1 MKTSLHVRGK
11 KKRSQKRIVRKKEKK
26 KEEKETNIDEQISI
40 PSHILEAIGK
50 GECTLF
56 LGAGASRTTGSP
68 TGEGLSD
75 LITDKFLG
83 YPAWKPKG
91 GTSLAR
97 DWGLNLGSAASLAS
111 AQGIGR
117 GSILTFV
124 KEKLSKISPSPAHL
138 KIPWFRW
145 RAIVTTNYDRL
156 VERAYERETRAV
168 QDLIPVLT
176 DELLPEMGG
185 TGSDKIPLLKP
196 HGSIEP
202 EQSMALSLEDIYQA
216 KEKRRLLFTYIEVL
230 HLLGP
235 VIYIG
240 YSFKDVHILDMIYDI
255 TSRLGPYRK
264 PILFVTRQ
272 PDSAR
277 ADKERNWIQG
287 PLKGTYRA
295 DGFGNFM
302 AALSKQVTPAIIPSM
317 IVSQMAPCRTMTF
330 VSGGY
335 VSDTTY
341 IDKGVWEYRLTYS
354 INHPEGY
361 AGVIFERKGQTDISN
376 FGKVTF
382 ELNIPKEPRK
392 KDSLEVKLESPTSMC
407 ILPLKIRGL
416 RGKGW
421 QRVTIPFKNQIAP
434 ETQLNRVVLADSGE
448 RATLGR
454 EYKIG
459 LRKINFV

>member
-1 MKTSLHVRGK
+1 MKIRSRVHGK
-11 KKRSQKRIVRKKEKK
+11 KKQSQKRVVRKKEIKE
-26 KEEKETNIDEQISI
+26 EEKETNREEQINI

-75 LITDKFLG
+75 LITDRFLG
-83 YPAWKPKG
+83 YPGWNPRG
-91 GTSLAR
+91 GISLAR
-97 DWGLNLGSAASLAS
+97 DWGLNLGSAVSLAS
-111 AQGIGR
+111 QGIGR

-124 KEKLSKISPSPAHL
+124 KEKLSRTSPSPAHL

-145 RAIVTTNYDRL
+145 RAIVTTNYDLL
-156 VERAYERETRAV
+156 VEKAYEKETRAV

-196 HGSIEP
+196 HGSISH
-202 EQSMALSLEDIYQA
+202 EQTMALSLEDIYQA

-264 PILFVTRQ
+264 PILFVTLQ
-272 PDSAR
+272 PDSYR

-302 AALSKQVTPAIIPSM
+302 SALSKQVTPAIFPSM

-330 VSGGY
+330 VSGGF

-341 IDKGVWEYRLTYS
+341 IDQGEWEYRLTYS

-361 AGVIFERKGQTDISN
+361 AGVIFERKGETDISKYD
-376 FGKVTF
+376 KVTF
-382 ELNIPKEPRK
+382 ELNISKETRE
-392 KDSLEVKLESPTSMC
+392 KDTLEVKLEGPTSLW

-421 QRVTIPFKNQIAP
+421 RQVTIPFGKHAR
-434 ETQLNRVVLADSGE
+434 ETRLSRVVLADSGE
-448 RATLGR
+448 LATLGR

-459 LRKINFV
+459 LRKINFERK